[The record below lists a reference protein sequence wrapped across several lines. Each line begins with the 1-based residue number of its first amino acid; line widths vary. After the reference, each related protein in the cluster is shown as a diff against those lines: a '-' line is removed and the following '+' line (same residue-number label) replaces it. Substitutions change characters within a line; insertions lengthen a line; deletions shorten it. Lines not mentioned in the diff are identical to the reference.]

1 MRANTQTGVKMPS
14 APAPTAIAMR
24 AACYSLIALCALAG
38 TSQAS
43 TYCYQY
49 GNVVELAGTLVR
61 QTHAGP
67 PDYESPARGDEA
79 RVTLVVLLDRPI
91 CAFDARSRYPRVTH
105 QEEVQLA
112 EPVDPG
118 LLGKR
123 IRVTGQ
129 LTSGAGRAQKLLTL
143 TDSRI
148 ERIQVTD
155 R

>member
-1 MRANTQTGVKMPS
+1 
-14 APAPTAIAMR
+14 MR

-91 CAFDARSRYPRVTH
+91 CAFDARSRYPRVGY
-105 QEEVQLA
+105 QDELQLISGVI
-112 EPVDPG
+112 EPS
-118 LLGKR
+118 LLGER
-123 IRVTGQ
+123 VRVTGR
-129 LTSGAGRAQKLLTL
+129 LVSGAGKHHKLLIL
-143 TDSRI
+143 TDTRI
-148 ERIQVTD
+148 ERIAITD